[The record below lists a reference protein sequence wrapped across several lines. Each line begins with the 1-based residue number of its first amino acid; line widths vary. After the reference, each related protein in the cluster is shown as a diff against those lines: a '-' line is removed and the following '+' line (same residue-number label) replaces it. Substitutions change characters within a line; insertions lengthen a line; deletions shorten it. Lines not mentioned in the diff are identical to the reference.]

1 MQQLDRQA
9 TCFSL
14 SEHVLSAHRVYH
26 LLAMQVTLKFPYE
39 LQFLGCYLHACPCGF
54 YGSRDQRE
62 CTCTPQQIQKYR
74 SKLSGPLLDR
84 IDLHLEVPRVPVT
97 LLQER
102 PQAESSEEIRRRVE
116 AARAIQ
122 CERYRHRPGAPFN
135 SAMNGEELRRYA
147 GLDREGQKL
156 LQLAFE
162 TLGLSARAYNRIV
175 KVARTIADLA
185 GAEQIEAA
193 HVAEAIR
200 YRALDRGV
208 VG

>member
-1 MQQLDRQA
+1 
-9 TCFSL
+9 
-14 SEHVLSAHRVYH
+14 
-26 LLAMQVTLKFPYE
+26 
-39 LQFLGCYLHACPCGF
+39 
-54 YGSRDQRE
+54 
-62 CTCTPQQIQKYR
+62 
-74 SKLSGPLLDR
+74 
-84 IDLHLEVPRVPVT
+84 VPVT

-162 TLGLSARAYNRIV
+162 TLGLSARANLIV

-193 HVAEAIR
+193 HVAEADPVMGIFIS
-200 YRALDRGV
+200 GPIN
-208 VG
+208 

>member
-1 MQQLDRQA
+1 MN
-9 TCFSL
+9 
-14 SEHVLSAHRVYH
+14 H
-26 LLAMQVTLKFPYE
+26 LLAMQVTLKFPCE
-39 LQFLGCYLHACPCGF
+39 SQFLGCYLHACPCGF

-74 SKLSGPLLDR
+74 AKLSGPLLDR

-97 LLQER
+97 LQER
-102 PQAESSEEIRRRVE
+102 PQAESSEGIRRRGE
-116 AARAIQ
+116 AARVVK

-162 TLGLSARAYNRIV
+162 TLGLSARANQIV

-185 GAEQIEAA
+185 GAEQSRSRPPMWRKP
-193 HVAEAIR
+193 IR
-200 YRALDRGV
+200 
-208 VG
+208 